1 VSDFALDPT
10 TAPAL
15 VDSLRGHAVVILG
28 DVMLDRYWWG
38 NVSRLSPEA
47 PVPVVE
53 KQRSSAAP
61 GGAANV
67 AANVASLGG
76 RPRLVGVVGA
86 DEAGGELSADLRRRD
101 ISDEHLV
108 IASLRPTTVKTRIVA
123 VSQHVVRVDEEDRSP
138 VAQSVA
144 ARLAER
150 TLALLAGAQALVI
163 SDYAKGTLGP
173 ELLQRVIRAARA
185 RHAQVVV
192 DPKGH
197 DYARYAGA
205 SLICPNRS
213 EALAAARVSAD
224 EPDAVAR
231 AGHRLLESGIAE
243 TVLVTLGEA
252 GMLLF
257 ERDGRP
263 TAIAALARAVYDVTG
278 AGDTVIAAVSLALAA
293 GLSLEQAVRLANV
306 AAGLA
311 VEQVGTT
318 AVTAAQLRE
327 ALSSARAL
335 PEAPVA
341 SAG

>member
-1 VSDFALDPT
+1 
-10 TAPAL
+10 
-15 VDSLRGHAVVILG
+15 
-28 DVMLDRYWWG
+28 
-38 NVSRLSPEA
+38 
-47 PVPVVE
+47 VVE

-185 RHAQVVV
+185 RHVQVVV

-231 AGHRLLESGIAE
+231 AGRRLLESGIAE

-278 AGDTVIAAVSLALAA
+278 AGDTVIAAVSLAVAA

-327 ALSSARAL
+327 ALSGTRAL

>member
-1 VSDFALDPT
+1 MSDSGLDPS

-15 VDSLRGHAVVILG
+15 VEAFRGHAVVIVG

-38 NVSRLSPEA
+38 SVTRLSPEA

-53 KQRSSAAP
+53 KQRSSVAP

-76 RPRLVGVVGA
+76 LPLLVGVVGA
-86 DEAGGELSADLRRRD
+86 DEAGRELGAELRRRG
-101 ISDEHLV
+101 IGAEHLV
-108 IASLRPTTVKTRIVA
+108 TDARRPTTVKTRIVA

-138 VAQSVA
+138 VASA
-144 ARLAER
+144 LTARLAER
-150 TLALLAGAQALVI
+150 AIALLDGARVLVV
-163 SDYAKGTLGP
+163 SDYAKGVLAP
-173 ELLQRVIRAARA
+173 ELLERVIRAARS
-185 RHAQVVV
+185 RRVWVVV

-205 SLICPNRS
+205 SLICPNRG
-213 EALAAARVSAD
+213 EALAAARVGAD
-224 EPDAVAR
+224 EADAVAR
-231 AGHRLLESGIAE
+231 AGRRLLESGVADA
-243 TVLVTLGEA
+243 VLVTVGEA
-252 GMLLF
+252 GMMLC
-257 ERDGRP
+257 ERDRP
-263 TAIAALARAVYDVTG
+263 PAAIPALARAVYDVTG
-278 AGDTVIAAVSLALAA
+278 AGDTVIAVVSLALAA
-293 GLSLEQAVRLANV
+293 GVALGQAVRLANV

-327 ALSSARAL
+327 ALSGARAI

-341 SAG
+341 PTG

>member
-1 VSDFALDPT
+1 VDAL
-10 TAPAL
+10 A
-15 VDSLRGHAVVILG
+15 GHTVVILG

-38 NVSRLSPEA
+38 NVGRLSPEA

-76 RPRLVGVVGA
+76 RPLLVGVVGA
-86 DEAGGELSADLRRRD
+86 DEAGRELRTDLGQRD
-101 ISDEHLV
+101 IADEHLIV
-108 IASLRPTTVKTRIVA
+108 DAGRPTTVKTRIVA
-123 VSQHVVRVDEEDRSP
+123 VSQHVVRVDEEDRRP
-138 VAQSVA
+138 VAPAVA
-144 ARLAER
+144 ARLADR
-150 TLALLAGAQALVI
+150 TLALLAEAPTLVI
-163 SDYAKGTLGP
+163 SDYAKGALSP

-185 RHAQVVV
+185 RHVRVVV

-197 DYARYAGA
+197 DYSRYAGA
-205 SLICPNRS
+205 TLICPNRS
-213 EALAAARVSAD
+213 EALAAAHVGAD
-224 EPDAVAR
+224 EAEAVTR
-231 AGHRLLESGIAE
+231 AGRRLLESGIAE

-263 TAIAALARAVYDVTG
+263 TAIPALARAVYDVTG
-278 AGDTVIAAVSLALAA
+278 AGDTVIATVGLALAA
-293 GLSLEQAVRLANV
+293 GLALERAVRLANV

-327 ALSSARAL
+327 ASSGARATA
-335 PEAPVA
+335 EAPVA
-341 SAG
+341 PAG

>member
-1 VSDFALDPT
+1 VSDITLDPT
-10 TAPAL
+10 TAPVL
-15 VDSLRGHAVVILG
+15 VDALRGHTVVILG

-38 NVSRLSPEA
+38 SVSRLSPEA

-76 RPRLVGVVGA
+76 RPLLVGVVGA
-86 DEAGGELSADLRRRD
+86 DEAAGELSANLRQHD

-108 IASLRPTTVKTRIVA
+108 IDSLRPTTVKTRIVA

-138 VAQSVA
+138 LARSVA
-144 ARLAER
+144 ARLTER
-150 TLALLAGAQALVI
+150 TLALLAGAQVLVI
-163 SDYAKGTLGP
+163 SDYAKGALSP

-185 RHAQVVV
+185 RDIRIVV

-197 DYARYAGA
+197 DYSRYAGA
-205 SLICPNRS
+205 SLICPNRG

-224 EPDAVAR
+224 EIDAVAR
-231 AGHRLLESGIAE
+231 AGRRLLEAGIAE
-243 TVLVTLGEA
+243 TVLITLGEA

-263 TAIAALARAVYDVTG
+263 TAISALARAVYDVTG
-278 AGDTVIAAVSLALAA
+278 AGDTVIATVSLALAA
-293 GLSLEQAVRLANV
+293 GLGLERAVRLANV

-318 AVTAAQLRE
+318 AVTTAQLRE
-327 ALSSARAL
+327 ALSGARAV
-335 PEAPVA
+335 PEAPLA
-341 SAG
+341 PTG

>member
-1 VSDFALDPT
+1 MSDAGLDPT
-10 TAPAL
+10 AAPAL
-15 VDSLRGHAVVILG
+15 VDAFRGHSVVILG

-53 KQRSSAAP
+53 KQRSSVAP

-76 RPRLVGVVGA
+76 RPLLVGVIGA
-86 DEAGGELSADLRRRD
+86 DEAGRELSAELGRRD
-101 ISDEHLV
+101 ISAEHLV
-108 IASLRPTTVKTRIVA
+108 IDSRRPTTVKTRVVA

-138 VAQSVA
+138 VAPPAA

-150 TLALLAGAQALVI
+150 VVALLAGARALVI
-163 SDYAKGTLGP
+163 SDYAKGVLSP
-173 ELLQRVIRAARA
+173 ELLQRVIHAARS
-185 RHAQVVV
+185 RHVWVVV

-197 DYARYAGA
+197 DYSRYAGA
-205 SLICPNRS
+205 SLICPNRG

-224 EPDAVAR
+224 EIEAMPR
-231 AGHRLLESGIAE
+231 AGRRLLESGAAD

-252 GMLLF
+252 GMLLV
-257 ERDGRP
+257 ERDRPP
-263 TAIAALARAVYDVTG
+263 TAIPALARAVYDVTG
-278 AGDTVIAAVSLALAA
+278 AGDTVIATLSLALAA
-293 GLSLEQAVRLANV
+293 GLSLEQAVCLANV

-327 ALSSARAL
+327 ALSGARAIS
-335 PEAPVA
+335 EAPIA
-341 SAG
+341 PTG

>member
-1 VSDFALDPT
+1 VSDVG
-10 TAPAL
+10 L
-15 VDSLRGHAVVILG
+15 VDAFHGHTVVILG

-67 AANVASLGG
+67 AANIASLGG
-76 RPRLVGVVGA
+76 RPLLVGVVGV
-86 DEAGGELSADLRRRD
+86 DEAGHELRADLSQRG

-108 IASLRPTTVKTRIVA
+108 IDAGRPTTVKTRIVA
-123 VSQHVVRVDEEDRSP
+123 VSQHVVRVDEEDRRP
-138 VAQSVA
+138 VAESVA

-163 SDYAKGTLGP
+163 SDYAKGALSP

-185 RHAQVVV
+185 RNVWVVV

-197 DYARYAGA
+197 DYSRYAGA
-205 SLICPNRS
+205 SLICPNRG
-213 EALAAARVSAD
+213 EALAAARVSPD
-224 EPDAVAR
+224 EPEAVAR
-231 AGHRLLESGIAE
+231 AGRRLVESRTADM
-243 TVLVTLGEA
+243 VLVTLGEA
-252 GMLLF
+252 GMLLC
-257 ERDGRP
+257 ERAGPP
-263 TAIAALARAVYDVTG
+263 TAIPALARAVYDVTG
-278 AGDTVIAAVSLALAA
+278 AGDTVIATVSLALAA
-293 GLSLEQAVRLANV
+293 GLSLERAVRLANV

-318 AVTAAQLRE
+318 AVTAAHLRE
-327 ALSSARAL
+327 ALSGARAI
-335 PEAPVA
+335 PEAPV
-341 SAG
+341 GPRG